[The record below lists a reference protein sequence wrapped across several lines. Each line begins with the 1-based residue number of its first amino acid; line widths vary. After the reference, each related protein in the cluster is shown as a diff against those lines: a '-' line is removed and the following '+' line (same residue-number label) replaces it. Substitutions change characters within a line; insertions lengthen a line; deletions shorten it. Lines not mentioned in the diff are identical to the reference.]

1 MKDDTLTDEELHGI
15 RQGWR
20 ALVEDRANGGK
31 LHYSMPNVRGVP
43 APGSFRIPKDI
54 FAALGDGDLKLG
66 GFIVHRMFGI
76 EDDPD
81 DPTIIH
87 PDAVRIIGHGNL
99 NAGRRV
105 LEKFVARVRR
115 QGAPQHIEQPDG
127 TSP

>member
-1 MKDDTLTDEELHGI
+1 MRNYTASG
-15 RQGWR
+15 R
-20 ALVEDRANGGK
+20 AGARWSTTGRTAASSTTRCRTCAGC
-31 LHYSMPNVRGVP
+31 P